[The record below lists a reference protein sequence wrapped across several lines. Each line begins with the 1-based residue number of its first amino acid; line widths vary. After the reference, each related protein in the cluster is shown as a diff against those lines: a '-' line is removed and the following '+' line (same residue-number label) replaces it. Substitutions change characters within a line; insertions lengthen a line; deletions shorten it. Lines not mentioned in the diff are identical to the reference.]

1 VRDEVKRLF
10 NPEFLN
16 RLDEMIVFNALSE
29 DDLTQVV
36 ELLVQQL
43 NRHLAQRDVSV
54 TCTAEAKK
62 WIVDKTCLD
71 RNYGARP
78 LRRALQRYIEDPL
91 SELLIQGSLK
101 RPAFLEVFL
110 DNNSLYYRPVD
121 ASDTTDTADAD
132 ASVQEAVL
140 LSK

>member
-1 VRDEVKRLF
+1 
-10 NPEFLN
+10 
-16 RLDEMIVFNALSE
+16 
-29 DDLTQVV
+29 

-43 NRHLAQRDVSV
+43 NQHLAQRDVTV

-78 LRRALQRYIEDPL
+78 LRRALQKHIEDPL
-91 SELLIQGSLK
+91 SELLIQGTLK

-110 DNNSLYYRPVD
+110 DANRLYYRPVD
-121 ASDTTDTADAD
+121 AGGNEPGAELALQDA
-132 ASVQEAVL
+132 AL
-140 LSK
+140 LSS